1 VKELLKPELI
11 RNGEGEF
18 IMEGEECTQIYAH
31 TDKLIFSVSTL
42 LPGQKASLDKG
53 HEDAHETVYVIQGI
67 LMIHMPDSEE
77 YFRLEKGDCLLIPP
91 GASHYSINVGE
102 ETSIAAWA
110 CAPHL

>member
-1 VKELLKPELI
+1 MKPEFI
-11 RNGEGEF
+11 RNGEGKF
-18 IMEGEECTQIYAH
+18 IMEGDECTQIYAH

-42 LPGQKASLDKG
+42 LPGQKACLDNG
-53 HEDAHETVYVIQGI
+53 HENAHETVYVIQGI

-77 YFRLEKGDCLLIPP
+77 YCLLIPP
-91 GASHYSINVGE
+91 GASHYSINVGD